1 MMIQVV
7 MTRFHEENPLVAGWS
22 KEALR
27 EKFGVGPEVFHGVLE
42 AMVREKEI
50 EIAGEQVRLAGRG
63 VQMKDDE
70 SEAKET
76 IEQAFASAGLKV
88 PLLKDVLASVK
99 VDKARAQKIVTLL
112 LRDKVL
118 VKISEDLVFHH
129 SALEQLKR
137 DVAQHKAKSP
147 KIDVGGF
154 KEMIGLTR
162 KYAVPL
168 LEWLDRERVTRRV
181 GDERVIL

>member
-1 MMIQVV
+1 
-7 MTRFHEENPLVAGWS
+7 MTGVQTCALPIFGKEE
-22 KEALR
+22 LR
-27 EKFGVGPEVFHGVLE
+27 SRLGLEPEVFEGVLGIL
-42 AMVREKEI
+42 VGEKKAEV
-50 EIAGEQVRLAGRG
+50 AGEQVRLAGRG

-70 SEAKET
+70 AEAKQI

-112 LRDKVL
+112 LRDKIL
-118 VKISEDLVFHH
+118 VKISEDLVFHQ

-137 DVAQHKAKSP
+137 DVAQRKAQSP
-147 KIDVGGF
+147 KIDVGQF

-181 GDERVIL
+181 GDERIIL